1 MTAVCAGEAASNRL
15 DLERRLASIG
25 ECAPEGDALLA
36 EVGRIVSTRIS
47 SMGYPRGPL
56 LQALATRILKNL
68 DYVEDHVPSL
78 SEAHD
83 TPPYADTQLLI
94 SLLGVIVF
102 PHERSAEALGTLL
115 SEYGRLDQILTIQHP
130 KSPRNGSL
138 IELTGADGLT
148 ERVDPSS
155 IANLPRLLR
164 HSIAH
169 FNVLP
174 LERDGRFSGIRV
186 WNVNEQDV
194 ITFVADIDF
203 DAFRPLARRV
213 LTELADPSRD
223 DLKLA
228 DPEDPLK
235 VLRREVPKQKAKGK
249 APRPVDT
256 AWIPLLEACGG
267 DEERA
272 RKEMTA
278 ALKQRAAELMPKQ

>member
-1 MTAVCAGEAASNRL
+1 
-15 DLERRLASIG
+15 
-25 ECAPEGDALLA
+25 
-36 EVGRIVSTRIS
+36 
-47 SMGYPRGPL
+47 MGYPRGPL
-56 LQALATRILKNL
+56 LKALAARILANL
-68 DYVEDHVPSL
+68 DHIEEHAPS
-78 SEAHD
+78 SPASHD
-83 TPPYADTQLLI
+83 EPPYADTQLLI

-102 PHERSAEALGTLL
+102 PHERSAEALGKLL
-115 SEYGRLDQILTIQHP
+115 SEYGRLDQVLTVRHP
-130 KSPRNGSL
+130 KSIPNGEQ

-213 LTELADPSRD
+213 LTELADPSRY

-228 DPEDPLK
+228 DPEDPLE
-235 VLRREVPKQKAKGK
+235 VLRREVPMPKAKSK

-256 AWIPLLEACGG
+256 AWNPLLEACGG
-267 DEERA
+267 DEEKA

-278 ALKQRAAELMPKQ
+278 ALKHRTAELKAKS

>member
-1 MTAVCAGEAASNRL
+1 
-15 DLERRLASIG
+15 
-25 ECAPEGDALLA
+25 
-36 EVGRIVSTRIS
+36 
-47 SMGYPRGPL
+47 MGYPRGPL
-56 LQALATRILKNL
+56 LKALAARILANL
-68 DYVEDHVPSL
+68 DHVEEHAPL
-78 SEAHD
+78 SPAPQD
-83 TPPYADTQLLI
+83 DPPFADTQLLI
-94 SLLGVIVF
+94 SLLGVIIF

-115 SEYGRLDQILTIQHP
+115 SEYGRLDQILAIRHP
-130 KSPRNGSL
+130 KSARNGSL
-138 IELTGADGLT
+138 IELPGPDGQA
-148 ERVDPSS
+148 ERVDPNS

-174 LERDGRFSGIRV
+174 LEQDGRFSGIRV

-203 DAFRPLARRV
+203 DAFRPLAKRV

-228 DPEDPLK
+228 DPEDPLE
-235 VLRREVPKQKAKGK
+235 VLRREVPKPKAKGK

-256 AWIPLLEACGG
+256 AWNPLLEACGG
-267 DEERA
+267 DEEKA

-278 ALKQRAAELMPKQ
+278 ALKQRAAELRSR

>member
-1 MTAVCAGEAASNRL
+1 
-15 DLERRLASIG
+15 
-25 ECAPEGDALLA
+25 
-36 EVGRIVSTRIS
+36 
-47 SMGYPRGPL
+47 MGYPRGPL
-56 LQALATRILKNL
+56 LQALASRILKNL
-68 DYVEDHVPSL
+68 DHVEKHAPSL
-78 SEAHD
+78 SAAHD

-130 KSPRNGSL
+130 KNARNGNL
-138 IELTGADGLT
+138 IELSGPDGQA

-174 LERDGRFSGIRV
+174 LEQDGRFCGIRV
-186 WNVNEQDV
+186 WNVNDQDV

-203 DAFRPLARRV
+203 DAFRPLAKRV
-213 LTELADPSRD
+213 LTELADPSRY

-235 VLRREVPKQKAKGK
+235 VLKREATEQGSETKPKAKVPKLIDNVWTG
-249 APRPVDT
+249 
-256 AWIPLLEACGG
+256 LLEACGG
-267 DEERA
+267 DEEIA
-272 RKEMTA
+272 RNEMTA
-278 ALKQRAAELMPKQ
+278 VLKRRTAELKWRQ